1 MSDKFVTFDE
11 GRSTP
16 TGLPQAVDAKINTRY
31 ATKAELNSAIIG
43 TGGVVSPSVS
53 RIIASTNPDT
63 PLNDGDLLLVY
74 APPVSMVEDFT
85 EGMAAWSPMGHP
97 HSWAHE
103 VIDGDGMVTVT
114 PAEDAGRGFLT
125 SDTVGEVDDVEV
137 VVKMTSTVVSAFMG
151 TGVGIRLSG
160 APGSENGYVVYPL
173 KPDGGGPL
181 EMTMAR
187 YNDGV
192 LIPIGARQIPFEV
205 DASSFFWVR
214 VRNESG
220 RLYVKFWADGD
231 DEPAEWQADVSGHH
245 VSTPGRVGL
254 VPGSRPR
261 KNFYTYFSA
270 AEIDSG
276 DETAQVV
283 TS

>member
-31 ATKAELNSAIIG
+31 ATKAELQSAIIG

-53 RIIASTNPDT
+53 RIIASFDPDI

-74 APPVSMVEDFT
+74 DPPVSMVEDFT
-85 EGMAAWSPMGHP
+85 EGMEAWSPMGHP
-97 HSWAHE
+97 HSWEHE
-103 VIDGDGMVTVT
+103 VINGDGMVTVT
-114 PAEDAGRGFLT
+114 PETGADRGFLT
-125 SDTVGEVDDVEV
+125 SDTVGEVADVEV
-137 VVKMTSTVVSAFMG
+137 VVKMTTTAVTSSVG

-160 APGSENGYVVYPL
+160 APGSENGYLVYL
-173 KPDGGGPL
+173 VKPPEESL
-181 EMTMAR
+181 QVAMAR
-187 YNDGV
+187 YSDGV
-192 LIPIGARQIPFEV
+192 FTAIGVRPISFEL
-205 DASSFFWVR
+205 DADSFIWVR

-254 VPGSRPR
+254 GPGSRTR